1 MRLPFLYG
9 VGGKS
14 NQLMWLTGAGVKW
27 REFMLPSLLRRYVC
41 ISVILDCVWHLMK
54 HNCLRFR
61 LDKSKMWNLFP
72 ITSAVPMVT
81 GSLWVAGETDINNV
95 ASFRSIGKSCVQQVY
110 KHSSDSL
117 FGGGGIKQSYNAC
130 IIPTHFA
137 AQQVQKSS
145 ICWICLQWIGL
156 AAIFFS
162 LDVANTGDA
171 TLLEIQERS

>member
-117 FGGGGIKQSYNAC
+117 FGGGGGLNKVIMHALYRH
-130 IIPTHFA
+130 I
-137 AQQVQKSS
+137 
-145 ICWICLQWIGL
+145 LQH
-156 AAIFFS
+156 
-162 LDVANTGDA
+162 NKY
-171 TLLEIQERS
+171 RSPPSAEFVCNELV

>member
-1 MRLPFLYG
+1 MEEASFL
-9 VGGKS
+9 VRCRRES
-14 NQLMWLTGAGVKW
+14 NQLMWLTAAGVKW
-27 REFMLPSLLRRYVC
+27 REFMLPTLVRRYVC
-41 ISVILDCVWHLMK
+41 ISVILDCVWQLMK

-110 KHSSDSL
+110 KHASDSFRGKL
-117 FGGGGIKQSYNAC
+117 NKVIMHALYWHILQ
-130 IIPTHFA
+130 

-145 ICWICLQWIGL
+145 ICWISLQWIGL
-156 AAIFFS
+156 VAIFFS

-171 TLLEIQERS
+171 TLLEIQERL